1 MTDPNTATPSVEPVA
16 HEDSP
21 VAANIVDIEAIVER
35 LAQWRKHLANG
46 DHRDNI
52 PALVDIEA
60 IIGATPKAPKDDTV
74 VIPAV
79 R

>member
-21 VAANIVDIEAIVER
+21 VAAHIVDIEAVIER
-35 LAQWRKHLANG
+35 LAQWRKNIANG
-46 DHRDNI
+46 DHRDNL

-60 IIGATPKAPKDDTV
+60 IIGVTPKPAADDV
-74 VIPAV
+74 KKI
-79 R
+79 